1 MKNKCIYF
9 KYIQGG
15 IHLKI
20 AMLGWGTV
28 ARSLMDQLKQHPDA
42 VIQTAAILIRKPH
55 PRTCPEMTYDYAAI
69 LDNPEID
76 VVVEMIPGAE
86 AAWNY
91 CSQAMQAGKS
101 VVTSNKAMVSAYFS
115 QLLALVEKYKVQ
127 FRYDACVAGG
137 IPWLRTLTALKQ
149 TDPLLSIEGI
159 FNGTTNY
166 ILDHME
172 RDRLSLAEGIAQAQQ
187 LGYAEADPS
196 ADLEGEDLARKL
208 MISAGCAFGVLLH
221 RDQFA
226 VQGLQ
231 GLCAQD
237 IEAFL
242 AKDKRCRL
250 ISALKQGSS
259 GMQAGIEPVLLPF
272 NAPLAQIRDNLN
284 AGVLR
289 TANLG
294 ELTLIGQGAGGPP
307 TAHAVLTDLLEIL
320 NDHPVSPLTL
330 QETNLCENPE
340 AVRYYIGTQA
350 ETAGL
355 FVELIQEIRRSG
367 GRTQLWTVPTAN
379 NRLKALIAQAR
390 AQDPQLFA
398 ARIEEE
404 AR

>member
-1 MKNKCIYF
+1 
-9 KYIQGG
+9 
-15 IHLKI
+15 
-20 AMLGWGTV
+20 
-28 ARSLMDQLKQHPDA
+28 
-42 VIQTAAILIRKPH
+42 
-55 PRTCPEMTYDYAAI
+55 
-69 LDNPEID
+69 
-76 VVVEMIPGAE
+76 
-86 AAWNY
+86 
-91 CSQAMQAGKS
+91 
-101 VVTSNKAMVSAYFS
+101 
-115 QLLALVEKYKVQ
+115 
-127 FRYDACVAGG
+127 
-137 IPWLRTLTALKQ
+137 
-149 TDPLLSIEGI
+149 
-159 FNGTTNY
+159 
-166 ILDHME
+166 
-172 RDRLSLAEGIAQAQQ
+172 
-187 LGYAEADPS
+187 
-196 ADLEGEDLARKL
+196 
-208 MISAGCAFGVLLH
+208 
-221 RDQFA
+221 
-226 VQGLQ
+226 
-231 GLCAQD
+231 
-237 IEAFL
+237 
-242 AKDKRCRL
+242 
-250 ISALKQGSS
+250 
-259 GMQAGIEPVLLPF
+259 MQAGIEPVLLPF

-320 NDHPVSPLTL
+320 NDHPVSPLML

>member
-1 MKNKCIYF
+1 M
-9 KYIQGG
+9 
-15 IHLKI
+15 KI

-28 ARSLMDQLKQHPDA
+28 ARSLMDQLKQQPEA
-42 VIQTAAILIRKPH
+42 AIQTAAILIRKPH
-55 PRTCPEMTYDYAAI
+55 PLTCPEMTYDYAAI
-69 LDNPEID
+69 LKNQEID

-91 CSQAMQAGKS
+91 CRQAMQAGKS
-101 VVTSNKAMVSAYFS
+101 VVTSNKAMVSAYFL
-115 QLLALVEKYKVQ
+115 QLLTLAKKHKVQ
-127 FRYDACVAGG
+127 FRYDASVAGG
-137 IPWLRTLTALKQ
+137 IPWLRTITALKQ
-149 TDPLLSIEGI
+149 TDPILSIEGI

-172 RDRLSLAEGIAQAQQ
+172 RDRLTLADGIAKAQQ

-237 IEAFL
+237 IAAFL
-242 AKDKRCRL
+242 AKGKRCRL
-250 ISALKQGSS
+250 ISTLKQESS
-259 GMQAGIEPVLLPF
+259 GMQARIEPVLLPF
-272 NAPLAQIRDNLN
+272 NAPLAQIQDNLN

-289 TANLG
+289 TAQLG

-320 NDHPVSPLTL
+320 NDRAVSPLAL
-330 QETNLCENPE
+330 QETSLCQNVE

-355 FVELIQEIRRSG
+355 FAGVTQEIRRSG
-367 GRTQLWTVPTAN
+367 GRTQLWTLPVAN
-379 NRLKALIAQAR
+379 NELNSLITQAR
-390 AQDPQLFA
+390 SQDPQLFA

-404 AR
+404 ER